1 MILGITYFISP
12 EAYLTHDKTLGQL
25 GIQARK
31 DWMEDSEA
39 FILGN
44 QSPEKGKLAPLEE
57 DQVAE
62 RGGQIYLTGTDIELT
77 VQAEKMSKAR
87 GNVINPDKVVEKN
100 AANTMR
106 LYEMFLR

>member
-62 RGGQIYLTGTDIELT
+62 GGGQIYLTGTDMELT
-77 VQAEKMSKAR
+77 VQAKKMSKAR
-87 GNVINPDKVVEKN
+87 DTVINTEKVVEKYG
-100 AANTMR
+100 ADSMR
-106 LYEMFLR
+106 PYELFMR